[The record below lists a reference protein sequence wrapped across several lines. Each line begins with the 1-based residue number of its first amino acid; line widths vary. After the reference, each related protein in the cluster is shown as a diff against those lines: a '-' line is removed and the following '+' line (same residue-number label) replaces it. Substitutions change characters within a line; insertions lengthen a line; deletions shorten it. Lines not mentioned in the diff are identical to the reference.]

1 MKSVNYE
8 EDGVATAV
16 GAIFAI
22 LIFIF
27 LLSLFVTSYV
37 PAEMTSYEEQ
47 YTSGLNNDMMQF
59 ISAVS
64 LLSLNYQQG
73 ETTSVTFEL
82 QSGYVPLF
90 ASPTVGELA
99 LTQSSK
105 ASAGY
110 VLVNNSTMQI
120 SSGGTLSVYTNNRY
134 FVNEAFSFEL
144 SSLFYEQYGSNP
156 FVNTSLESNVLQVG
170 PPSNGSTN
178 LQLNLVNLMGG
189 PLTISSQSPIS
200 LSLTAASENSYLL
213 GGNFTLTYFSI
224 FGYQFYNSIL
234 EKLSTIKGIDIK
246 QINEGNGHEQI
257 QFSSATLPFTLSVHE
272 LNVVVIVSS

>member
-99 LTQSSK
+99 LTQSSEG
-105 ASAGY
+105 SAGY
-110 VLVNNSTMQI
+110 VLVNNSTMQV

-144 SSLFYEQYGSNP
+144 SSLFYEQYGSIP
-156 FVNTSLESNVLQVG
+156 FVNTSLESNVLQVE

-189 PLTISSQSPIS
+189 PLTISSQSPIG

-213 GGNFTLTYFSI
+213 SGNFTLTYFSI
-224 FGYQFYNSIL
+224 FGYQFYNLIL
-234 EKLSTIKGIDIK
+234 EKLSTIKGIAIK
-246 QINEGNGHEQI
+246 QINEGNGYEQI

-272 LNVVVIVSS
+272 LNVVVSLSS